1 MKVSVIIPVYNVSE
15 YIERCL
21 LSVLNQTWQ
30 DLEIIVVDDCTPDDS
45 MKIVRR
51 IAQNHLRG
59 NIIRCFAHEQNK
71 GLSAARN
78 TGIKNATGE
87 YIYFVDSDD
96 YIPHESVQSLSNA
109 VLEEKV
115 DFAIGNY
122 KVEGA
127 NYWAPPLKMTSGTV
141 YGHENILKQYTAGM
155 WYVMAWNKLVN
166 LHFLLDNNLF
176 FQEGIVHEDDLWSF
190 KLACISNK
198 MVVVNATTYSY
209 FMQPNSIMRAPSLF
223 NLECRVAVIKYMFQ
237 HITSSK
243 LLENNS
249 DIYIYYE
256 NLKAKYFDRILY
268 YTDDRKFQFGSYIQF
283 RKNRYP
289 LPITYQTLI
298 IRDSLLFLR
307 NLHYLLSERLGYYYY
322 KFFVKLEYYSL
333 IVSIKIKKIFA

>member
-1 MKVSVIIPVYNVSE
+1 MKISVIIPVYNVSE

-30 DLEIIVVDDCTPDDS
+30 NMEILVVDDCTPDNS
-45 MKIVRR
+45 MEVVYR
-51 IAQNHLRG
+51 IAKNHSRG
-59 NIIRCFAHEQNK
+59 SIIKCLAHNRNL

-78 TGIKNATGE
+78 TGIRNSTGE
-87 YIYFVDSDD
+87 YVYFLDSDD
-96 YIPHESVQSLSNA
+96 YLAHEAIQLLAEA
-109 VLEEKV
+109 VLEDNA
-115 DFAIGNY
+115 DFVIGNY
-122 KVEGA
+122 KVRGA
-127 NYWAPPLKMTSGTV
+127 NYLAPPLKMISGVISGNREIIRT
-141 YGHENILKQYTAGM
+141 YTAGL

-289 LPITYQTLI
+289 LPIKYQTLI